1 MLLRFLI
8 LKIVLILSNSQKIES
23 NSLIM
28 INNQRVIAVIPAR
41 GGSKSVP
48 KKNIK
53 PLGGKPLICWS
64 IEVAKA
70 TAAVDRVIVSTDSG
84 EITQVAKLA
93 GAEVYPR
100 PPHLAT
106 DEALVIDT
114 LRYLINS
121 LNVEKE
127 SAAVMVLLEPTC
139 PFRSAE
145 DVQGCLEMLVGGL
158 DSVATFKEAELNP
171 HRAWRI
177 ERGAPQVFIP
187 GAIPWLPRQ
196 QLPKAYQLNGAVYA
210 FRVEHLSE
218 SSNSLL
224 FGRTGAL
231 IMPPE
236 RSVDID
242 NEIDF
247 MVAEE
252 LLKRRGRNA

>member
-1 MLLRFLI
+1 
-8 LKIVLILSNSQKIES
+8 
-23 NSLIM
+23 M

-64 IEVAKA
+64 IEAAKN
-70 TAAVDRVIVSTDSG
+70 TPAVDRVIVSTESD
-84 EITQVAKLA
+84 EIAQVAKSA

-106 DEALVIDT
+106 DEALVIDA
-114 LRYLINS
+114 LRDLIHRLKGENE
-121 LNVEKE
+121 NARVI
-127 SAAVMVLLEPTC
+127 VLLEPTC

-145 DVQGCLEMLVGGL
+145 DVQGCLEMLAGGL
-158 DSVATFKEAELNP
+158 DSVATFKDAALNP
-171 HRAWRI
+171 HRAWKI
-177 ERGAPQVFIP
+177 DGGIPQVFIP
-187 GAIPWLPRQ
+187 GSVPWIPRQ

-210 FRVEHLSE
+210 FRVERLSE
-218 SSNSLL
+218 HANSLL
-224 FGRTGAL
+224 FGNTGAV

-252 LLKRRGRNA
+252 VLKRRARHG